1 MLFWREIN
9 RGENMLNNLSI
20 KTRLLFG
27 FGIVMLLAGLL
38 GGISLL
44 SIRSIGGD
52 IDKIINDRWPKTE
65 QANDIID
72 NINVIAR
79 ALRNTIIF
87 EDAQMVQGELDRI
100 PEAIKVVTGRIDNLE
115 KTIKTDKGKQL
126 MNDLKGT
133 RALSRE
139 DLEKVMQ
146 IIRDGKKKEAGQY
159 LGTTL
164 RKTQN
169 AYFAAAK

>member
-27 FGIVMLLAGLL
+27 FGIVILLAGLL
-38 GGISLL
+38 AGISLL
-44 SIRSIGGD
+44 SIRSIGDD
-52 IDKIINDRWPKTE
+52 IDKIVNDRWPKTE
-65 QANDIID
+65 QANDVID
-72 NINVIAR
+72 NINVVAR
-79 ALRNTIIF
+79 ALRNAIISD
-87 EDAQMVQGELDRI
+87 DAQIVQAELDRI
-100 PEAIKVVTGRIDNLE
+100 PEAIKVVIERIDKLE
-115 KTIKTDKGKQL
+115 KTIQTDKGKQL
-126 MNDLKGT
+126 MNELKAA
-133 RALSRE
+133 RALYRV

-146 IIRDGKKKEAGQY
+146 IVKDGKKKEAGDY

-169 AYFAAAK
+169 TYFAA